1 MQDKQK
7 YLTFIKAEQVPN
19 KKTSFWFVQ
28 NARTS
33 AKLGTVAWYS
43 QWRRYVFSS
52 TNGVHTIFDSK
63 CLQEI
68 ADFLDE
74 QTNIQK
80 EGWKRR

>member
-1 MQDKQK
+1 VAEK
-7 YLTFIKAEQVPN
+7 YLEFIQAEQEPN
-19 KKTSFWFVQ
+19 KKTKFWFVQ
-28 NARTS
+28 NIKNS
-33 AKLGTVAWYS
+33 SKLGIVAWYS
-43 QWRRYVFSS
+43 HWRRYVFSS

-80 EGWKRR
+80 EGWKR